1 MKMKKINYDA
11 QITKQ
16 EEIVKLLENKITE
29 SKQELQLL
37 KDKKYES
44 EMEELIETIK
54 LKKINPFDLKNKILA
69 Q

>member
-1 MKMKKINYDA
+1 MKKINYDA